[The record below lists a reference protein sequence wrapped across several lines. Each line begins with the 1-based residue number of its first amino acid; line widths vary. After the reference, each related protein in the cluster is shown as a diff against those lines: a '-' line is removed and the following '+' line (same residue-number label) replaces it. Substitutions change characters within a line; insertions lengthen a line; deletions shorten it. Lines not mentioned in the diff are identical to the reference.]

1 MDKRIIK
8 FDDTEI
14 EQNKFHQYKGPI
26 SIKDIDINKIVG
38 SNTFPFGK
46 QDFKNF
52 IGYKDSHKKQ
62 TFMPIQY
69 TNDYI

>member
-8 FDDTEI
+8 FDDTDI

-38 SNTFPFGK
+38 SNKFPFGK
-46 QDFKNF
+46 QDFKYF
-52 IGYKDSHKKQ
+52 IGYKDSYTKQ